1 MNSLILLFSGR
12 ILLPLSIAFSLWLLW
27 RGHNEPG
34 GGFIG
39 GLVAAAG
46 IAVHALARG
55 ADAVGAILRLR
66 PTTIAA
72 AGVLLALA
80 SSLPGFA
87 GGAPLLTHQ
96 WWISEGGFALG
107 TTLLF
112 DAGVY
117 LAVAGS
123 ILTFLAPYLEERR
136 LPDRSLVPLRG
147 PARPG
152 KTDASD

>member
-1 MNSLILLFSGR
+1 MTSLIHAFSGR

-34 GGFIG
+34 GGFVG

-55 ADAVGAILRLR
+55 PDALRAVVRVR

-72 AGVLLALA
+72 VGVLLALA

-87 GGAPLLTHQ
+87 QGAPLLTHR
-96 WWISEGGFALG
+96 WWISDGGLAIG

-112 DAGVY
+112 DTGVY

-123 ILTFLAPYLEERR
+123 VLTFLAPYLDER
-136 LPDRSLVPLRG
+136 G
-147 PARPG
+147 QPG
-152 KTDASD
+152 

>member
-1 MNSLILLFSGR
+1 MNSLILFFSGR
-12 ILLPLSIAFSLWLLW
+12 ILLPLSIALSLWLLW
-27 RGHNEPG
+27 RGHNAPG

-55 ADAVGAILRLR
+55 PGVVGAILRLR

-72 AGVLLALA
+72 VGVLLALA
-80 SSLPGFA
+80 SSLPGFV

-112 DAGVY
+112 DSGVY

-123 ILTFLAPYLEERR
+123 VLTFLVPYLDERIF
-136 LPDRSLVPLRG
+136 PE
-147 PARPG
+147 
-152 KTDASD
+152 

>member
-1 MNSLILLFSGR
+1 MNSLILFVSGR

-55 ADAVGAILRLR
+55 APALRALLKAR

-72 AGVLLALA
+72 VGVLLALA
-80 SSLPGFA
+80 SALPGFA
-87 GGAPLLTHQ
+87 AGAPLLTHR

-107 TTLLF
+107 TTLIF

-117 LAVAGS
+117 LAVVGS
-123 ILTFLAPYLEERR
+123 VLTFLAPYLEE
-136 LPDRSLVPLRG
+136 
-147 PARPG
+147 PG
-152 KTDASD
+152 QSG

>member
-1 MNSLILLFSGR
+1 MSSLVLAFAGR
-12 ILLPLSIAFSLWLLW
+12 ILLPVSIAFSLWLLL

-46 IAVHALARG
+46 VAVHALARG
-55 ADAVGAILRLR
+55 RHALRTVARIR

-72 AGVLLALA
+72 CGVLLALA
-80 SSLPGFA
+80 SSVPGFA
-87 GGAPLLTHQ
+87 GGDPLLTHQ
-96 WWISEGGFALG
+96 WWIGPSGMKLG

-123 ILTFLAPYLEERR
+123 ILAFLAPYLE
-136 LPDRSLVPLRG
+136 D
-147 PARPG
+147 
-152 KTDASD
+152 